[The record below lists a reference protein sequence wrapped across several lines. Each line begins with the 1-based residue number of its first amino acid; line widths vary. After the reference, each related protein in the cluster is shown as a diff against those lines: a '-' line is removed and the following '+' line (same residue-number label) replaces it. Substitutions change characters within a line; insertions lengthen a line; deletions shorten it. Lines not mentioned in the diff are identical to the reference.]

1 MSEEKGNEE
10 KQQPSQEGKPED
22 KKSARDTEGTAE
34 RKGLPTAKSSK
45 PSDDDAPA
53 KIETLGSV
61 RKPTGTT
68 KTRGKFAPARPVAKE
83 EEPKKNVAEWEEPAD
98 SAPNTAQEEEFAPR
112 GPAPE
117 EQAAAFAKTL
127 ARNAK
132 KVLFF
137 NLKLIYVVVAVVLLA
152 VWLNSVSYEAGVTE
166 GRRLANKEAEFDG
179 VELDPGFAS
188 KLNASLFKLRN
199 GNAEESLKE
208 LKDLQTQWP
217 SVVSMNYLV
226 ALAALETGD
235 EDLASTKA
243 TESIARRQ
251 RVSDSLALLAVI
263 ESQKAA
269 RRDKFVLG
277 NPVKRAEEYL
287 RRSIAADPANPYPH
301 FELASILRYSGK
313 RQEALEEVRAAMA
326 RLSAVDSHLVMDVTA
341 HIMERETMADAQLP
355 PDVGTTDNVQKLVPA
370 AYVAMRRGNFDRAA
384 ELLNQAR
391 QGMTPDV
398 FTYVVN
404 DPAIRRYRNEPKLQP
419 FFAQ

>member
-1 MSEEKGNEE
+1 MSEEKGNDK
-10 KQQPSQEGKPED
+10 KQQPSKEGIPER
-22 KKSARDTEGTAE
+22 KKTAPDTEEGGE
-34 RKGLPTAKSSK
+34 RKTLPTSK
-45 PSDDDAPA
+45 TIKPTDDDAPA
-53 KIETLGSV
+53 KIETLGSM
-61 RKPTGTT
+61 RKPTGTSKT
-68 KTRGKFAPARPVAKE
+68 KAKFAPARQVLKD
-83 EEPKKNVAEWEEPAD
+83 EEPKIDEEPWAET
-98 SAPNTAQEEEFAPR
+98 SASAAKSDTEGQPELKR
-112 GPAPE
+112 PAPE
-117 EQAAAFAKTL
+117 EQTAALAKSFL
-127 ARNAK
+127 RSLK
-132 KVLFF
+132 KVLFID
-137 NLKLIYVVVAVVLLA
+137 LKLVYVLIAAVLLA
-152 VWLNSVSYEAGVTE
+152 LWLYSVSYDAGVSE
-166 GRRLANKEAEFDG
+166 GRRLANKEAAFDG
-179 VELDPGFAS
+179 VELDPDFSS

-208 LKDLQTQWP
+208 IRELQTQWP

-235 EDLASTKA
+235 EDLATSKA
-243 TESIARRQ
+243 TESIAKRQ

-341 HIMERETMADAQLP
+341 RIMESETMPDAQLP

-398 FTYVVN
+398 FAYVVN
-404 DPAIRRYRNEPKLQP
+404 DPALRRYRNEPKLQP
-419 FFAQ
+419 FFK

>member
-1 MSEEKGNEE
+1 MSEEKGSEK
-10 KQQPSQEGKPED
+10 KQQDSQGGTPED
-22 KKSARDTEGTAE
+22 KKNTRESEAGVE
-34 RKGLPTAKSSK
+34 RKGLPVAKNTKSL
-45 PSDDDAPA
+45 DEDAPA

-61 RKPTGTT
+61 RKPTGTSKT
-68 KTRGKFAPARPVAKE
+68 KARFAPARPAPKE
-83 EEPKKNVAEWEEPAD
+83 EEPKNEEEPWAETES
-98 SAPNTAQEEEFAPR
+98 SAAKPSTEGGPDLR
-112 GPAPE
+112 LPAPE
-117 EQAAAFAKTL
+117 EQAAAFAKSFL
-127 ARNAK
+127 RSLQAI
-132 KVLFF
+132 LFF
-137 NLKLIYVVVAVVLLA
+137 NLKLIYVVIAAVLLA
-152 VWLNSVSYEAGVTE
+152 LWLYSFSYDAGVTE
-166 GRRLANKEAEFDG
+166 GRRLANKEAAFDG
-179 VELDPGFAS
+179 VDLDPVFSS

-199 GNAEESLKE
+199 GNAAESLE
-208 LKDLQTQWP
+208 EIKDLQKQWP
-217 SVVSMNYLV
+217 SVVSMSYLV

-235 EDLASTKA
+235 EDLALSKA
-243 TESIARRQ
+243 TESIAKRQ

-313 RQEALEEVRAAMA
+313 RQEALEEVRAAMV

-341 HIMERETMADAQLP
+341 RIMERETMADTQLP
-355 PDVGTTDNVQKLVPA
+355 PDVGMTDNVQKLVPA

-384 ELLNQAR
+384 ELLSQAR

-404 DPAIRRYRNEPKLQP
+404 DPALRRYRNEPKLQP